1 MSDPQENIYHEVH
14 MNKRRIGARGEDEA
28 AAFLEKQGLHIL
40 ERNFRTREGEIDI
53 VAQDGDILVFVEVK
67 YRSSARYG
75 DALEA
80 VDRRKMYQIRKTA
93 RAYLYRRSPGS
104 VRIRFDVI
112 GITGGRLTWVRDV
125 QMDT

>member
-1 MSDPQENIYHEVH
+1 MSDPQENIYNEVH
-14 MNKRRIGARGEDEA
+14 MNRRRTGSRGEERA
-28 AAFLEKQGLHIL
+28 ATFLEEQGLHIL

-53 VAQDGDILVFVEVK
+53 VARDGDILVFVEVK

-80 VDRRKMYQIRKTA
+80 VDWRKRLQIRKTA
-93 RAYLYRRSPGS
+93 RAYLYRRNPGP
-104 VRIRFDVI
+104 VRIRFDVV

-125 QMDT
+125 QLDG